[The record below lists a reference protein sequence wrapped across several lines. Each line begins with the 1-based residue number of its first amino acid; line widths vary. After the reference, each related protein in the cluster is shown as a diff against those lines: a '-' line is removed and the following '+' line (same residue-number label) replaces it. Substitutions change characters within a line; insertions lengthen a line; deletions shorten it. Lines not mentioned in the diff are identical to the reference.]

1 MLDYEKA
8 YKEAIEKL
16 RILQRSW
23 SATQN
28 RAAKEIAEA
37 FPELLENEDERIRRE
52 ILETLHYGLA
62 CEESVLMPGAT
73 TTLKEAIAYLE
84 KQKEQKPESCDC
96 SRDEESYT
104 NGIHHVLMNPEAYG
118 LIKQKPV
125 HTAKEMW
132 KEMRLEVYAQA
143 SGNRHEPNYSDDS
156 TKMFS
161 LCDIDEIFE
170 KIGDSTVG
178 SLPAEWSEDTI
189 RKAIEEVGLTQHQI
203 NWFKNNVFPP
213 KQEWSEEDKKNFGE
227 AISYIKDDSLRDFLK
242 SLPER
247 FNLQPKQESEP
258 IEIKY
263 AGKIYKVYG
272 TKELPGGVV
281 GYIIEDEPGHYDCI
295 IHPDEVLGGGYGI
308 KSNGSP
314 YPTKEITSDEKSVEY
329 IEDSAHLGSSVTT
342 NGSEWSEEDEY
353 TLGDAITAVDMMLT
367 DSFQDSH
374 PNLFKALLI
383 AKDFLKSLPER
394 FNLPPKQE
402 WNEEDK
408 HKLQQAI
415 NTLDNCGYTVLVNWF
430 KSLPERF
437 NLQPNWKPSEEQM
450 WALDVALEN
459 FYHKDDRAALESLR
473 TDLKNYFSHEIH

>member
-84 KQKEQKPESCDC
+84 RQKEQK
-96 SRDEESYT
+96 
-104 NGIHHVLMNPEAYG
+104 
-118 LIKQKPV
+118 
-125 HTAKEMW
+125 
-132 KEMRLEVYAQA
+132 
-143 SGNRHEPNYSDDS
+143 
-156 TKMFS
+156 
-161 LCDIDEIFE
+161 
-170 KIGDSTVG
+170 
-178 SLPAEWSEDTI
+178 PAEWSEDTI

-213 KQEWSEEDKKNFGE
+213 KQEWSEEDEKNFGE

-329 IEDSAHLGSSVTT
+329 IEDSAHLGSSVAT

-374 PNLFKALLI
+374 PNLFKAFLI
-383 AKDFLKSLPER
+383 VKDFLKSLPER

-402 WNEEDK
+402 WNKEDK

-415 NTLDNCGYTVLVNWF
+415 NTLDSCGYTVLVNWF

-437 NLQPNWKPSEEQM
+437 NLQPNWKPSDEQM

-459 FYHKDDRAALESLR
+459 FYHQDDRAALESLR
-473 TDLKNYFSHEIH
+473 TDLKKHFSHEIH